1 MGLNLGLGRSP
12 KGEHGNPSS
21 ILTWRIPWIEEPG
34 RPQPMGSQSQ
44 TRLKQ
49 LGMHTHTLCFQSLGT
64 LTKTETEDFSMTCY
78 NIK

>member
-49 LGMHTHTLCFQSLGT
+49 LRKDGARQWTGYCKNPAERPKDSLGNT
-64 LTKTETEDFSMTCY
+64 
-78 NIK
+78 